1 MIMKKSLATTLAR
14 IFRTRMAPLINTGAS
29 ARWKDAHSTRQLFQ
43 QFLESVWKPLKRLRS
58 PISSL
63 HRAKAPALM
72 RTCWHACQISTLAVV
87 LLAAV
92 AASLP
97 TRAAAQNVVDQIEV
111 VRGALKADRKIV
123 IAVGMQ
129 LTDEESSGFWPIYR
143 DYRTAMDK
151 LGDGRIELVLEYADL
166 YPNVPED
173 RAKQM
178 LKKYA
183 ALEEKTVSVR
193 NKYLKKL
200 GKVLPASKVLRFA
213 QLENRLDLA
222 VRVQVAASIPLVP
235 SDSRRQ

>member
-1 MIMKKSLATTLAR
+1 MIMKTESLAKTLA
-14 IFRTRMAPLINTGAS
+14 F
-29 ARWKDAHSTRQLFQ
+29 
-43 QFLESVWKPLKRLRS
+43 
-58 PISSL
+58 
-63 HRAKAPALM
+63 
-72 RTCWHACQISTLAVV
+72 V

-111 VRGALKADRKIV
+111 VRGALKADRKTV

-129 LTDEESSGFWPIYR
+129 LTDEESTGFWPIYR
-143 DYRTAMDK
+143 DYRVAMDK

-200 GKVLPASKVLRFA
+200 GKVLSASKVLRFA

-222 VRVQVAASIPLVP
+222 VRVQVAASVPLVP
-235 SDSRRQ
+235 SDSKRP

>member
-1 MIMKKSLATTLAR
+1 
-14 IFRTRMAPLINTGAS
+14 
-29 ARWKDAHSTRQLFQ
+29 
-43 QFLESVWKPLKRLRS
+43 
-58 PISSL
+58 
-63 HRAKAPALM
+63 M

>member
-1 MIMKKSLATTLAR
+1 
-14 IFRTRMAPLINTGAS
+14 
-29 ARWKDAHSTRQLFQ
+29 
-43 QFLESVWKPLKRLRS
+43 
-58 PISSL
+58 
-63 HRAKAPALM
+63 M

-111 VRGALKADRKIV
+111 VRGALKADRKIM

-143 DYRTAMDK
+143 DYRVAMDK
-151 LGDGRIELVLEYADL
+151 LGDGRIELVLEYAEL
-166 YPNVPED
+166 HPNVPED

-183 ALEEKTVSVR
+183 ALEDKTVSVR

-222 VRVQVAASIPLVP
+222 VRVQVAASVPLVP
-235 SDSRRQ
+235 ADSRRQ

>member
-1 MIMKKSLATTLAR
+1 MIMKAKSLTRTLA
-14 IFRTRMAPLINTGAS
+14 L
-29 ARWKDAHSTRQLFQ
+29 
-43 QFLESVWKPLKRLRS
+43 
-58 PISSL
+58 
-63 HRAKAPALM
+63 
-72 RTCWHACQISTLAVV
+72 V

-97 TRAAAQNVVDQIEV
+97 TRAAAQNIVDQIEV

-143 DYRTAMDK
+143 DYRAAMDK

-183 ALEEKTVSVR
+183 ALEEKTVTVR

-222 VRVQVAASIPLVP
+222 VSVQVAASVPLVP
-235 SDSRRQ
+235 SDSKRP

>member
-1 MIMKKSLATTLAR
+1 MKTNSLPLNPEPRTLNLGR
-14 IFRTRMAPLINTGAS
+14 SLRLIFAA
-29 ARWKDAHSTRQLFQ
+29 
-43 QFLESVWKPLKRLRS
+43 
-58 PISSL
+58 
-63 HRAKAPALM
+63 
-72 RTCWHACQISTLAVV
+72 
-87 LLAAV
+87 LLAFLAPP
-92 AASLP
+92 AP
-97 TRAAAQNVVDQIEV
+97 AQNVVDQIEV
-111 VRGALKADRKIV
+111 VRGALKADRKVV

-143 DYRTAMDK
+143 DYRVAMDK

-178 LKKYA
+178 LKKYS
-183 ALEEKTVSVR
+183 ALEEKTVTVR

-200 GKVLPASKVLRFA
+200 GKILPASKVLRFA

-235 SDSRRQ
+235 SDSRR

>member
-1 MIMKKSLATTLAR
+1 
-14 IFRTRMAPLINTGAS
+14 
-29 ARWKDAHSTRQLFQ
+29 
-43 QFLESVWKPLKRLRS
+43 
-58 PISSL
+58 
-63 HRAKAPALM
+63 M

-111 VRGALKADRKIV
+111 VRGALKADRKIM

-143 DYRTAMDK
+143 DYRVAMDK

-183 ALEEKTVSVR
+183 ALEDKTVSVR

-213 QLENRLDLA
+213 QFENRLDLA
-222 VRVQVAASIPLVP
+222 VRVQVAASVPLVP
-235 SDSRRQ
+235 ADSRRQ

>member
-1 MIMKKSLATTLAR
+1 
-14 IFRTRMAPLINTGAS
+14 
-29 ARWKDAHSTRQLFQ
+29 
-43 QFLESVWKPLKRLRS
+43 
-58 PISSL
+58 
-63 HRAKAPALM
+63 M

-111 VRGALKADRKIV
+111 VRGALKADRKIM

-143 DYRTAMDK
+143 DYRVAMDK

-183 ALEEKTVSVR
+183 ALEDKTVSVR

-222 VRVQVAASIPLVP
+222 VRVQVAASVPLVP
-235 SDSRRQ
+235 ADSRRQ